1 MNLTEKRAK
10 LDELNKQLEDCLM
23 NYKNANEDKFNLSKA
38 LDNTL
43 EVTIDINSFGSVEK
57 RNDAGLSAS
66 DLDMAA
72 ENFLQKE
79 RCRAEANLIKA
90 RITYKVHSG
99 IKLSKNEKRYLSAW
113 MEKATQTGA
122 LLPHADILVPEQP
135 STMSLAEALSPE
147 DFYALNSLPR
157 VSIEKEQRE
166 AIALNDL
173 VLELGNFV
181 DPETVRKVELGLLE
195 ENLKKEWEL
204 ADDFRLVGSRN
215 KEIDLVMKQMEEL
228 TWRVSSMLDKRD
240 KHYIEDMVFVD
251 RGLDAFDNAFLD
263 TDKESF
269 SAFFDEANDY
279 DNRVTL
285 LESWMCR
292 KDEEVRKRVNLPTP
306 ELAKSD

>member
-240 KHYIEDMVFVD
+240 KQYIEDMVFVD